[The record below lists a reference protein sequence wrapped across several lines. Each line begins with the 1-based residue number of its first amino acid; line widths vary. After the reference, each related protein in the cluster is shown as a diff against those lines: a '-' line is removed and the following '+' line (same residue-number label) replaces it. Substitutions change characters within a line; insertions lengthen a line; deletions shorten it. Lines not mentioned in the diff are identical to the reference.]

1 MFAEYTKLYYG
12 NEALGSFYVIETE
25 DPNKFSCGYFAKK
38 DLSENEE
45 GFGGS
50 WDSFNVIDID
60 THAEEAVFN
69 LSTTIMIEMVKK
81 NQKQVTVDMTG
92 FLKKNKT
99 EKRRL
104 NKEHLE
110 ECLVVVGEM
119 VEDL

>member
-1 MFAEYTKLYYG
+1 MWLFCQER
-12 NEALGSFYVIETE
+12 
-25 DPNKFSCGYFAKK
+25 YFLVHT

-92 FLKKNKT
+92 FLKKNVPIKQLRKPKS
-99 EKRRL
+99 E
-104 NKEHLE
+104 
-110 ECLVVVGEM
+110 G
-119 VEDL
+119 